1 MTAGQ
6 LKPART
12 GNTLLLFGSQA
23 LSFNIAAFEDL
34 WATLQR
40 VPDEQRWITDAVA
53 SFPDCWADFVGAFPK
68 YDVLGAQGQDLL
80 QDMHSWFRTGSMKG
94 AAVIPGPGS
103 TKSNLKLPNIVLSPL
118 VVITHLV
125 EYLTYSDATDLDG
138 ESLLGTLGFCTGVLS
153 AFSVALSKDRG
164 AVRNHGATALRL
176 AMLIGGVVDAQEIL
190 DPSGPAT
197 ALATA
202 WGSSSVTG
210 EEDLQRI
217 LDQSPFEVG

>member
-6 LKPART
+6 SKPART
-12 GNTLLLFGSQA
+12 GTTLLLFGSQA
-23 LSFNIAAFEDL
+23 LSFNIASFDEL

-40 VPDEQRWITDAVA
+40 VPVEQRWITEAVA

-80 QDMHSWFRTGSMKG
+80 QDMHSWFQTGSMKG
-94 AAVIPGPGS
+94 AVVIPGPGS
-103 TKSNLKLPNIVLSPL
+103 LKSNLKLPNIVLSPL
-118 VVITHLV
+118 VVITHLL
-125 EYLTYSDATDLDG
+125 EYLTYSDTVDLNK
-138 ESLLGTLGFCTGVLS
+138 ESILGTLGFCTGVLS
-153 AFSVALSKDRG
+153 AFAVALSKDRG

-176 AMLIGGVVDAQEIL
+176 AMLIGGVVDAQEVL

-217 LDQSPFEVG
+217 LDQSHFEVS

>member
-6 LKPART
+6 SKPART
-12 GNTLLLFGSQA
+12 GITLLLFGSQA
-23 LSFNIAAFEDL
+23 LSFNIASFEDL
-34 WATLQR
+34 WVTLQR

-53 SFPDCWADFVGAFPK
+53 SFPDCWADFVREFPK
-68 YDVLGAQGQDLL
+68 YDVLGAQGHDLL
-80 QDMHSWFRTGSMKG
+80 QDMHSWFQTGSMKS

-125 EYLTYSDATDLDG
+125 EYLAYTDAAGSDE

-153 AFSVALSKDRG
+153 AFSVALSKDRSD
-164 AVRNHGATALRL
+164 VRNHGSTALRL

-202 WGSSSVTG
+202 WSSSCANG

-217 LDQSPFEVG
+217 LDQSNFQVS